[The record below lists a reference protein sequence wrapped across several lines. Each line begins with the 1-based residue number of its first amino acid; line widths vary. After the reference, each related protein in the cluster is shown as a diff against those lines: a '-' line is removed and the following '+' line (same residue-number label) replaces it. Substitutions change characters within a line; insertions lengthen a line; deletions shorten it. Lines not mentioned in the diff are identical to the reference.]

1 MGLAVAV
8 LLAAAPPCR
17 ACSCAPSTP
26 QGAFRKADAAFVG
39 RVVQDTMVAKG
50 TTQTFEVDEVYKGAL
65 TSRIDVWAEVGT
77 EWVSSCAI
85 LYPAGE
91 PVALLLVV
99 DEQGRWQASACAQV
113 TRAELRRIGGEP
125 REPLP
130 VPDAGVAAP
139 VEDLGT
145 RDAGGGLPDWA
156 VVLIGAA
163 VALVLVGARIAWAG
177 RRDRRARYP
186 SGWDPVDVEAPQEA
200 RPR

>member
-39 RVVQDTMVAKG
+39 RVVRDTMVAKG

-91 PVALLLVV
+91 PVALLLFA
-99 DEQGRWQASACAQV
+99 DDRGRWQASACSQV

-125 REPLP
+125 HEPLP
-130 VPDAGVAAP
+130 VPDAEVAAP
-139 VEDLGT
+139 PGGPGT
-145 RDAGGGLPDWA
+145 RDVGGGLPAWA
-156 VVLIGAA
+156 VVLIGASVA
-163 VALVLVGARIAWAG
+163 VGLVGGQIVWAG
-177 RRDRRARYP
+177 RRDRRAAFP
-186 SGWDPVDVEAPQEA
+186 SGWDPVDTEPHGT
-200 RPR
+200 R